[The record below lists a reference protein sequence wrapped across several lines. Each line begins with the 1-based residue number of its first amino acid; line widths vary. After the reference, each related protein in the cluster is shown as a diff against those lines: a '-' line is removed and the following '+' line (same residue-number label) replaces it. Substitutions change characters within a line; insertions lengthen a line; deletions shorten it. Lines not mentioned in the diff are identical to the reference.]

1 MQDLGIKKK
10 SGMDK
15 KTTAQL
21 KCGSC
26 GVKVIHRDMKI
37 RRSDPTW
44 QECME
49 VAMSPAQK
57 EVFIAIDEWWKKY
70 GFSPTI
76 RDIAYVRGKMGL
88 GNTKKIVDR
97 LVLLGVIKKVDGTGR
112 TIRPAWVNYKN
123 LKELE

>member
-1 MQDLGIKKK
+1 
-10 SGMDK
+10 MDMVT

-21 KCGSC
+21 KRGSC
-26 GVKVIHRDMKI
+26 GGRVIHRDMKI

-49 VAMSPAQK
+49 VDMSPAQK
-57 EVFIAIDEWWKKY
+57 EVFIAIDEWWKRY
-70 GFSPTI
+70 GFSPTL
-76 RDIAYVRGKMGL
+76 RDIAYVRGKMGI